1 MSVTFDELKLTGSL
15 PSPAG
20 VGMNILRLTQTDDF
34 TAEDLARTIQS
45 DPALTGRIIK
55 MANSAATAGVV
66 QITSVS
72 EAVVRLGVRTV
83 RNVALGFSLVSS
95 YRKGKCQSFDYPA
108 YWSSSLARAVAA
120 QALARELRLIQPAEA
135 YICGLLSGI
144 GRLALASV
152 HPKSYSELLDRLGR
166 HVVGAPLAEAERE
179 VFGIDHHEI
188 AAAML
193 ADWKLPEAH
202 SQALA
207 VYHQPI
213 AEDVEGSRAMV
224 ALRTVLRVVSP
235 IADIFLSEQGE
246 HARHWD
252 RFVRASELVEAGVG
266 RLSEICDEVVA
277 EWRDWGNV
285 LAVPTQPVP
294 PFAEIAEMEVPNDDA
309 APPEGE
315 SPAPVADIDATSTST
330 VDDEGLLQ
338 KLVVLAVDD
347 DPISLRLLVAQIEKN
362 GYEAVQATNG
372 AEALERALES
382 NPHIVVTDWLMPEM
396 DGVELCRA
404 LRRTEIGSDMY
415 VLLLTGREDEENAVE
430 AFDAGVDDFIVKPFN
445 PKILKSRMSAGERI
459 VRLKDKV
466 ADDKRKIEEHVA
478 HLAVL
483 NRKLTQTTV
492 TDALTDIPNRRFAM
506 EALGREWDRR
516 DADQSGAVSVVMV
529 DIDHF
534 KRVNDD
540 FGHDVGDSV
549 LKQVAALFRDKL
561 RQGDTVCRL
570 GGEEFLIVC
579 PGSDLEGARI
589 VAERLRAAVEETE
602 MEHGTFRGRITC
614 SFGVAE
620 RTRGMDS
627 IDDLLKAADVAV
639 YAAKDAGRNTVC
651 RAPAPATA

>member
-95 YRKGKCQSFDYPA
+95 YRKGKCESFDYPG

-120 QALARELRLIQPAEA
+120 QTLARDLRLIQPAEA

-152 HPKSYSELLDRLGR
+152 HPKAYSELLDRLGR
-166 HVVGAPLAEAERE
+166 HVNGAPLAQAERE

-207 VYHQPI
+207 AYHLPR
-213 AEDVEGSRAMV
+213 AEDSDGSRAMV

-235 IADIFLSEQGE
+235 IADIFLSKPGE

-285 LAVPTQPVP
+285 LAVPTQSVP
-294 PFAEIAEMEVPNDDA
+294 PFAEIAEMEVPNEA
-309 APPEGE
+309 APGGDRE
-315 SPAPVADIDATSTST
+315 SAPVADIDATVAA
-330 VDDEGLLQ
+330 VDDERLLQ

-347 DPISLRLLVAQIEKN
+347 DPISLRLLVSQIQKN
-362 GYEAVQATNG
+362 GYEAVEATNG

-396 DGVELCRA
+396 DGIELCRA

-466 ADDKRKIEEHVA
+466 ATDKRKIEEHVA

-492 TDALTDIPNRRFAM
+492 TDSLTDIPNRRFAM
-506 EALGREWDRR
+506 EALGQQWERR
-516 DADQSGAVSVVMV
+516 DSSQSGAVSVVMV

-534 KRVNDD
+534 KRVNDE

-549 LKQVAALFRDKL
+549 LKQVAALFRDRL

-579 PGSDLEGARI
+579 PGSDGEGARI
-589 VAERLRAAVEETE
+589 VAERLRVAVEETE

-620 RTRGMDS
+620 RTREMQS

-639 YAAKDAGRNTVC
+639 YAAKNAGRNTVC

>member
-1 MSVTFDELKLTGSL
+1 MRITFDELKLTGSL

-20 VGMNILRLTQTDDF
+20 VGMNILRLTQTDEF

-55 MANSAATAGVV
+55 MANSASTAGVT

-95 YRKGKCQSFDYPA
+95 YRKGKCDAFDYPG
-108 YWSSSLARAVAA
+108 YWSNSLARAVAA
-120 QALARELRLIQPAEA
+120 QTLSRELRLIQPAEA
-135 YICGLLSGI
+135 YICALLSGI

-152 HPKSYSELLDRLGR
+152 HPKSYSEVLNRVGRDR
-166 HVVGAPLAEAERE
+166 HGAPLSQAERE
-179 VFGIDHHEI
+179 VFGIDHDEI

-193 ADWKLPEAH
+193 ADWKLPDAH
-202 SQALA
+202 GQA
-207 VYHQPI
+207 I
-213 AEDVEGSRAMV
+213 ATYERPASEDSGGNRGLT
-224 ALRTVLRVVSP
+224 ALRTVLRVVAP
-235 IADIFLSEQGE
+235 IADIFRAKPGE
-246 HARHWD
+246 HARLWS
-252 RFVRASELVEAGVG
+252 RFVDASRLLDTSVG
-266 RLSEICDEVVA
+266 QLNGICDEIVN

-285 LAVPTQPVP
+285 LAVPTQSVP
-294 PFAEIAEMEVPNDDA
+294 KFAEIAEMEVPPDVPEADTTA
-309 APPEGE
+309 AATMG
-315 SPAPVADIDATSTST
+315 DIDATIAAP
-330 VDDEGLLQ
+330 DEDAALIQ

-347 DPISLRLLVAQIEKN
+347 DPITRRLLVSQIEKN
-362 GYEAVQATNG
+362 GYEAVEASNG
-372 AEALERALES
+372 AEALEKALES
-382 NPHIVVTDWLMPEM
+382 NPHIVVTDWMMPEM
-396 DGVELCRA
+396 DGMELCRA

-466 ADDKRKIEEHVA
+466 SNDKRRIEEHVA
-478 HLAVL
+478 NLAVL

-492 TDALTDIPNRRFAM
+492 TDALTEIPNRRHAM
-506 EALGREWDRR
+506 DTLGKEWDRR
-516 DADQSGAVSVVMV
+516 ADAEPGMMSVIMA

-534 KRVNDD
+534 KDVNDT
-540 FGHDVGDSV
+540 FGHDVGDNV
-549 LKQVAALFRDKL
+549 LKRIAALVRDRL

-579 PGSDLEGARI
+579 PGSDIQGAML
-589 VAERLRAAVEETE
+589 VAERLRKAVEETE
-602 MEHGTFRGRITC
+602 VEYGAFSGHVTC
-614 SFGVAE
+614 SFGVAQ
-620 RTRGMDS
+620 RTPAMNT

-639 YAAKDAGRNTVC
+639 YAAKGAGRNRVC
-651 RAPAPATA
+651 HAKETSAA